1 MPRPIGSRRPRPA
14 PRVATVIPLRR
25 PRNNC
30 TAGPR
35 PPYRPYG
42 GDAA

>member
-25 PRNNC
+25 PRTC
-30 TAGPR
+30 VTGPQ
-35 PPYRPYG
+35 PPHRPYG
-42 GDAA
+42 GDVA